1 MRCFY
6 QVDIKG
12 DTVDI
17 ISPWSDAVN
26 FSRVTVIET
35 TSSVSSEL
43 LSSSIPHSVSSSSF
57 SKLLFSSSLVT
68 SPSLPN
74 SDSNSVVMNQSAESS
89 SYNTFSK

>member
-26 FSRVTVIET
+26 FSRVTVIE
-35 TSSVSSEL
+35 
-43 LSSSIPHSVSSSSF
+43 
-57 SKLLFSSSLVT
+57 LLFSSSLVT
-68 SPSLPN
+68 SPSLTN
-74 SDSNSVVMNQSAESS
+74 SDSNSVVMNQSTESN